1 LDGFYA
7 AYLTGRAG
15 NTVVLLAIKSGSL
28 VGAAAGGLK
37 YDGTVEPRTDG
48 GFNFHVKYVIQP
60 GTPLITG
67 VGSVAI
73 PTPVSLDFTVPADFA
88 SGTILTIHTP
98 FGPINAK
105 MSKLRDFDFSAPQ
118 S

>member
-1 LDGFYA
+1 MDGFYA
-7 AYLTGRAG
+7 AYLTGRGG
-15 NTVVLLAIKSGSL
+15 NSVLLLAVNSGSL
-28 VGAAAGGLK
+28 VGVDTGGLH
-37 YDGTVEPRTDG
+37 YDGSVDPRTDG

-60 GTPLITG
+60 GTQLITG
-67 VGSVAI
+67 MGSVAT

-88 SGTILTIHTP
+88 SGTILTIQTP

-105 MSKLRDFDFSAPQ
+105 MSKLRDFDFSASQ